1 MATGSFQTLRPAT
14 VYMFPFAA
22 HTDPG
27 AEAVTQFGQT
37 GQGLVPSWMDDHSA
51 LAWPTL
57 PAPSS
62 IACKYTLCAVNNDTH
77 LQELCKDMAPVC
89 ITRHLHG
96 APKLQVSA
104 VHKQLH

>member
-1 MATGSFQTLRPAT
+1 
-14 VYMFPFAA
+14 MFPFAA
-22 HTDPG
+22 HKNPG

-37 GQGLVPSWMDDHSA
+37 GQGLIPSLMDSRSA
-51 LAWPTL
+51 LAWLAL

-62 IACKYTLCAVNNDTH
+62 IACEYTLCAVNNATH
-77 LQELCKDMAPVC
+77 LQGLGKDMAPVC

-96 APKLQVSA
+96 VPKLQVSV

>member
-1 MATGSFQTLRPAT
+1 MATGSVQTLRPAT

-62 IACKYTLCAVNNDTH
+62 IACKYTPARTM
-77 LQELCKDMAPVC
+77 QG
-89 ITRHLHG
+89 HG
-96 APKLQVSA
+96 TC
-104 VHKQLH
+104 VHHQASPRSTQTSSI